1 MLSFRGVP
9 PSALFAP
16 DAGMTKN
23 RSLFV
28 AKHQER
34 FFASL
39 RMTILGALLHHLQP
53 GAGQKLAHGSVRV
66 FLALRD
72 LRSQRLER
80 TLAIAAQRARQ
91 KLGLEQQHQPLLPI
105 FENLG
110 ALFAAALMLG
120 VKFLDGIGERA

>member
-1 MLSFRGVP
+1 
-9 PSALFAP
+9 
-16 DAGMTKN
+16 
-23 RSLFV
+23 
-28 AKHQER
+28 
-34 FFASL
+34 
-39 RMTILGALLHHLQP
+39 MTILGALLHHLQP

-72 LRSQRLER
+72 LRGQGLER
-80 TLAIAAQRARQ
+80 TLAIAAERARQ

-120 VKFLDGIGERA
+120 VKFIDGIGKFAGFRDPDGNRLALLDYTIEHGESSG